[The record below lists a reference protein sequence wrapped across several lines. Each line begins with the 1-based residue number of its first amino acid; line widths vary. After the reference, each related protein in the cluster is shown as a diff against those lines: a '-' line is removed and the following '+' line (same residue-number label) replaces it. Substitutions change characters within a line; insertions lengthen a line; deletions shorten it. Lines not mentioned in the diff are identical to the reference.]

1 MEDSTFAGRKH
12 HLAHIGALFVRYDT
26 EIDVLLLSKNS
37 TFKNQLTHAL
47 HFYYV
52 KRNLIFR
59 KIKSLLQIIP
69 LIWLYIRSS

>member
-37 TFKNQLTHAL
+37 FLKNLKNK
-47 HFYYV
+47 V
-52 KRNLIFR
+52 RNHR
-59 KIKSLLQIIP
+59 TP
-69 LIWLYIRSS
+69 LADGSY